1 MPCYRSAIYI
11 IGADVIFLLFYFFTL
26 LLFYFYNKMRNLL
39 EFLSRH
45 NHWFVFVLLEVL
57 SLTLL
62 FHYNSYQ
69 GSVWFTSANAVSGK
83 VYELSSAVTQYFS
96 LTDVNRQLT
105 QRNVYLEREVEMLA
119 EQIRKTQKDT
129 TAVERMQQSVMRQ
142 YSNIPAKVVSSSLDK
157 ANNLITID
165 KGSADGV
172 RKDMGVVCGT
182 GVVGI
187 VYLTSEHYSVVIPVL
202 NAQSNISCSI
212 RGRGYF
218 GYLHW
223 NGGSPEYA
231 YIDDIPRH
239 AHFKLGDY
247 VVTSGYSAV
256 FPPGVR
262 VGKILHVFNSA
273 DGLSYRVQLRL
284 STDFARLRDVC
295 VIDDAVMKERL
306 QIMRAAQDSIMPD
319 GNAKGKN

>member
-1 MPCYRSAIYI
+1 
-11 IGADVIFLLFYFFTL
+11 
-26 LLFYFYNKMRNLL
+26 MRNLL

-83 VYELSSAVTQYFS
+83 VYEWSSAVTQYFS

-105 QRNVYLEREVEMLA
+105 ERNVYLEREVEMLA

-142 YSNIPAKVVSSSLDK
+142 YSTIPAKVVSSSLDK

-187 VYLTSEHYSVVIPVL
+187 VYLTSEHYSVIIPVL

-247 VVTSGYSAV
+247 VVTSGYSSV
-256 FPPGVR
+256 FPSGVI
-262 VGKILHVFNSA
+262 VGRIKHGYNSP
-273 DGLSYRVQLRL
+273 DGMAYRLKVTLT
-284 STDFARLRDVC
+284 TDFTRLRDVC
-295 VIDDAVMKERL
+295 VINDTEMEKKMEIL
-306 QIMRAAQDSIMPD
+306 QAAQDSLK
-319 GNAKGKN
+319 ARQ